1 MTIRQKRVV
10 IIAVFAF
17 ITIGTIGYAY
27 RFELFNTFSPIN
39 TPAPQIQQHNTDNTN
54 TSTAQFE
61 IVATGLDIPWDIA
74 FLPDETMLVTQR
86 PGTLVHIEEDR
97 TIPIDGVEHAGEGGL
112 LGIALHPD
120 FTENNFVY
128 LYQTTRAPDGLTNR
142 VVRYTYQDGTLRQ
155 DKMIIDDI
163 PGAVYHDGGRIRFG
177 PEGKLWVTV
186 GDAGDTGAAQDPQK
200 LNGSILRLNA
210 DGSIPEDN
218 PFANAVYS
226 YGHRNPQG
234 LTWDAKGR
242 LWSSEHGRS
251 GARSGM
257 DEINLI
263 KPGANY
269 GWPTIEGDQTQSDMQ
284 TPKAHSGPDVT
295 WAPASTQYYNGSIFF
310 GGLRGATLYEAII
323 DGEEVREIKE
333 HFAGQFGRIRAV
345 VLGPDKH
352 LYITTSNKDGRG
364 NPAPDDDKIIRINP
378 ELLK

>member
-17 ITIGTIGYAY
+17 IAIGTIGYAY

-86 PGTLVHIEEDR
+86 PGTLVHVEEER
-97 TIPIDGVEHAGEGGL
+97 TIPVDGVEHAGEGGL

-128 LYQTTRAPDGLTNR
+128 LYQTTRASSGLTNR
-142 VVRYTYQDGTLRQ
+142 VVRYTYQNGTLRQ
-155 DKMIIDDI
+155 DKMIIDNI

-177 PEGKLWVTV
+177 PEEKLWVTV
-186 GDAGDTGAAQDPQK
+186 GDAGDTGTAQDPQK

-210 DGSIPEDN
+210 DGSLPEDN

-269 GWPTIEGDQTQSDMQ
+269 GWPTIEGDRTQSGMQ

-295 WAPASTQYYNGSIFF
+295 WAPASTQYYNGNIFF

-323 DGEEVREIKE
+323 DEEEIQEIKE
-333 HFAGQFGRIRAV
+333 HFVGQFGRIRAV
-345 VLGPDKH
+345 VLGPDQH

-364 NPAPDDDKIIRINP
+364 NPAPDDDKIIRVNP
-378 ELLK
+378 ELLE